1 MQPASSPDKNEN
13 PAILPD
19 LEVIAVKYKLSGPG
33 LSAKRKQEKINEINI
48 RVNIIYEVVIKL
60 TIFDI
65 EYVVYENLYSN
76 VFWFIFF
83 QHIGSTT
90 Q

>member
-1 MQPASSPDKNEN
+1 MQPASSPIKNEN

-19 LEVIAVKYKLSGPG
+19 LEVIAIKYKLSGPG

>member
-13 PAILPD
+13 PALLPD

-48 RVNIIYEVVIKL
+48 SANIIYEVVIKL
-60 TIFDI
+60 TIFAI
-65 EYVVYENLYSN
+65 EYVVYENL
-76 VFWFIFF
+76 
-83 QHIGSTT
+83 
-90 Q
+90 

>member
-1 MQPASSPDKNEN
+1 MQPASSPIKNEN

-19 LEVIAVKYKLSGPG
+19 LEVIAIKYKLSGPG

-76 VFWFIFF
+76 GFWFIFF
-83 QHIGSTT
+83 HIILK
-90 Q
+90 

>member
-1 MQPASSPDKNEN
+1 MQPASNPIKNEN
-13 PAILPD
+13 PAIFPD

-33 LSAKRKQEKINEINI
+33 LNAKRKQEKINEINI

-60 TIFDI
+60 TIFEI
-65 EYVVYENLYSN
+65 EFVVYENLYIN
-76 VFWFIFF
+76 GFWFIFF
-83 QHIGSTT
+83 QHIGSTS

>member
-1 MQPASSPDKNEN
+1 MQPASSPIKNEN
-13 PAILPD
+13 PAIFPD
-19 LEVIAVKYKLSGPG
+19 LEVIAIKYKLSGPG

-76 VFWFIFF
+76 GFWFIFF
-83 QHIGSTT
+83 QI
-90 Q
+90 

>member
-60 TIFDI
+60 TIFEI
-65 EYVVYENLYSN
+65 EFVVYENLYSN